1 MSNTVKSSMF
11 SRFALLTA
19 ATLLS
24 VAAAHAT
31 VKTDTGLSESK
42 AGGYETYRL
51 QVPVEKDVA
60 TTQVRLV
67 VPAGVKIGTFMPVAG
82 FVRTVRADAKGVI
95 LEVTWTGSIAPQEF
109 RRFLFSAANP
119 ADMGTLAWK
128 VYQTYADG
136 TVVSWDDSDP
146 ATPASKVS
154 IR

>member
-1 MSNTVKSSMF
+1 MSNTVKF
-11 SRFALLTA
+11 SVFRRFALLTA
-19 ATLLS
+19 AALLS

-51 QVPVEKDVA
+51 QVPVEKDMA

-67 VPAGVKIGTFMPVAG
+67 VPAGLKIGTFMPVAG

-95 LEVTWTGSIAPQEF
+95 SEVSWTGSIAPQEF
-109 RRFLFSAANP
+109 QRFLFSAANL
-119 ADMGTLAWK
+119 ADAGTLAWK
-128 VYQTYADG
+128 VDQTYADG
-136 TVVSWDDSDP
+136 TVVAWDDSTP
-146 ATPASKVS
+146 AIPASKVI